1 MSVSDVELRNPH
13 KLLDGAAAGL
23 IATVPM
29 TLFMLAC
36 HTNLPTTQRY
46 PLPPSLITKRMF
58 GGIAVP
64 GRPAPMPNW
73 ASTLAAHFGFGA
85 GTGALFLTVPA
96 QLRRQHSIATG
107 IGYGLCVWTASYL
120 GWVPAMGLVHGVA
133 VLPHFDRMSSFV
145 GSDVFRSIVRS
156 APAHVTVIGVDEDTA
171 LVKLHNAWQV
181 MGRQTVTLFDRE
193 GNAQRYA
200 GGATVPL
207 QA

>member
-120 GWVPAMGLVHGVA
+120 GWVPAMGLMPSA
-133 VLPHFDRMSSFV
+133 TRQP
-145 GSDVFRSIVRS
+145 VRRNLMMI
-156 APAHVTVIGVDEDTA
+156 AAHVI
-171 LVKLHNAWQV
+171 W
-181 MGRQTVTLFDRE
+181 
-193 GNAQRYA
+193 
-200 GGATVPL
+200 GATL
-207 QA
+207 GFALDALSKRRSS